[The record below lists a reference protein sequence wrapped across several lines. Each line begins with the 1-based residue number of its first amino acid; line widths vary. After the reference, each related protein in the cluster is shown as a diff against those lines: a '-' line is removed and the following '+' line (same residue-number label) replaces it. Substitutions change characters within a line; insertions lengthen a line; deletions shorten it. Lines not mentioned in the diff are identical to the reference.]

1 MRREEQV
8 YALKAATRH
17 AVKMAGG
24 CESAAQVVNRS
35 KSSLSNYGNPDKS
48 DCIPIDAVLDLEQD
62 IGEPAVTRS
71 LARLQGYSLVPND
84 DKPPHV
90 SSLDELLLDAA
101 KELGEA
107 VDVIRGREQFD
118 FADYTRAE
126 KEAREA
132 VDAAQRVLDEV
143 QKRRPGVVA

>member
-24 CESAAQVVNRS
+24 CESASQVVGRS
-35 KSSLSNYGNPDKS
+35 KSSLSNYGHKDKP
-48 DCIPIDAVLDLEQD
+48 DCIPVDVVLDLEQD
-62 IGEPAVTRS
+62 IGEPAITRS
-71 LARLQGYSLVPND
+71 LAKLQGYSLVPNGD
-84 DKPPHV
+84 TPTRE
-90 SSLDELLLDAA
+90 SNLDALLLDAT